1 MQLRL
6 RRVAS
11 GILAEAPASN
21 LSPGDGYSVDVMGG
35 HDANVDTLLA
45 ALRERVGHEISR
57 SHLCPVPDHSCWTLT
72 PDEVAGRLV
81 SDDTGD
87 APYVVV
93 IDGRK
98 LSRNELGRA

>member
-1 MQLRL
+1 
-6 RRVAS
+6 
-11 GILAEAPASN
+11 
-21 LSPGDGYSVDVMGG
+21 MGR
-35 HDANVDTLLA
+35 HDANVATLLA

-57 SHLCPVPDHSCWTLT
+57 SHLRPVPDRPCWTLT

-81 SDDTGD
+81 SDGPGD
-87 APYVVV
+87 APYAVV